1 MYYGLDVNQYDFSF
15 IEKIKINIS
24 HKFDTFK
31 KKNMKCNMK
40 ELLAYSRQY
49 TM

>member
-24 HKFDTFK
+24 HNFDTFLK
-31 KKNMKCNMK
+31 KKR
-40 ELLAYSRQY
+40 EV
-49 TM
+49 

>member
-31 KKNMKCNMK
+31 KKKH
-40 ELLAYSRQY
+40 EV
-49 TM
+49 